1 MTHSTLLF
9 VECVDTIKPSVSV
22 PDFETETLYFFRF
35 FKDQYSLLVKKT
47 RTKRPALSSAFSP
60 ASPTG
65 AGLADPNSAPIG
77 GGERDR
83 TDDLLLA
90 KQALSQLSYTPDK
103 WWVWMDLNHRPHA
116 YQACALTN

>member
-1 MTHSTLLF
+1 MPHPTLLF

-22 PDFETETLYFFRF
+22 PDFETETLYFFSF
-35 FKDQYSLLVKKT
+35 VKDQYSLLVKKPELNVCRLVLHSCLNHPRSAKDAQLSVT
-47 RTKRPALSSAFSP
+47 R
-60 ASPTG
+60 
-65 AGLADPNSAPIG
+65 IG

-116 YQACALTN
+116 YQACALTS